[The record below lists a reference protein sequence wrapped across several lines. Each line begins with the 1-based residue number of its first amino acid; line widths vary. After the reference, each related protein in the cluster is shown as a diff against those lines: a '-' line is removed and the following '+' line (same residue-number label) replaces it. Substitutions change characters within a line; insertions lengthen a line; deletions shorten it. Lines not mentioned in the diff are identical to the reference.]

1 MLRVPRFPRDPQVAL
16 ERAIISMRLRFRVL
30 DWEWARA
37 MEHAYSQQSLQN
49 LRLLPNYNR
58 SYYLNHLG
66 SNVFQFS
73 CRDVRTALP
82 DTPPTS
88 PNKKVEDTSNLF
100 RPQALHQELAQVIT
114 NATQLRWCPMVPPSP
129 WPPSRF
135 APQRRRG
142 AWQLSAAAPLQN
154 PATVIKSCHGNDVEV
169 WRCGNPSPTSP
180 CYILLYPVIIFIM
193 GAWSPWF

>member
-1 MLRVPRFPRDPQVAL
+1 MGQGNGTRIQSTKLAKLAVASEL
-16 ERAIISMRLRFRVL
+16 
-30 DWEWARA
+30 
-37 MEHAYSQQSLQN
+37 QQKL
-49 LRLLPNYNR
+49 
-58 SYYLNHLG
+58 YLNHLG

-142 AWQLSAAAPLQN
+142 A
-154 PATVIKSCHGNDVEV
+154 
-169 WRCGNPSPTSP
+169 
-180 CYILLYPVIIFIM
+180 
-193 GAWSPWF
+193 